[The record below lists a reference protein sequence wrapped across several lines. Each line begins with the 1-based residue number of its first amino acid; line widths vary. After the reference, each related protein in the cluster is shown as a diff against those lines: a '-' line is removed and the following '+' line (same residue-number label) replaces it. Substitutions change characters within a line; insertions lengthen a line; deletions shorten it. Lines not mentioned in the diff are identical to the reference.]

1 MFENRT
7 SESMRLTVAA
17 SVEIT
22 SVDEPLRVLGLQ
34 GRDAVS
40 ELYRFELLVATAAD
54 AAALDLDALVGKTVK
69 IKLEHAGETP
79 TKQFIHGMVTAIEL
93 EDANFRERFYR
104 VFVGPRLYALTQ
116 SAHCRIFQDSSVIDI
131 AKKLVA
137 EAGLSD
143 SRDFAYRGNAT
154 PATRP
159 FTVQYQESDWD
170 FMQRLFEDE
179 GLFTLF
185 EQGDASERL
194 VVGADAAN
202 HKPIEGDSTLPFQSA
217 SQGTIDRE
225 AVLSVAA
232 RRAMRPTK
240 VMLRDWHFPNAPQPL
255 NAEHGGK
262 ETRVV
267 EDHPGGFAGSA
278 GTGTTRAKH
287 RFEAL
292 SGEASVVHGTS
303 TSPRLLAGHTFMIS
317 DHPEDA
323 VNAKYVVVEI
333 EHELGHAS
341 GDEGRAAT
349 QYFNR
354 FRGQPATLAARPLT
368 RTPRPR
374 IQGIQAAMVVGK
386 DGEEIDVDELGRVLV
401 RFAWDRRPS
410 SEAPSLRVRVAQ
422 VWGSAGYGAYFI
434 PRIGQEVVVAF
445 EDGDPDRPLIVGT
458 VYHKAGPIDLPKD
471 KTVSA
476 IKTAT
481 SPGGGGANELRF
493 DDKKSSELITVVAQ
507 KDLDTTVKNDERR
520 AVQHDQTLSVD
531 NNRTRSVGNDESI
544 TIGNDQTE
552 EVGKNQTIAVG
563 ESQTLTVGKDRT
575 TSVGEND
582 TTAVG
587 STLTLDVGKD
597 AKITIAKNLDV
608 QVDGDRKDAVKKIYA
623 IVADKLQ
630 IDVKTELVI
639 KAADSTLTFKG
650 GKVTLKVD
658 KDFTVD
664 AGGSIK
670 LKSGKDVDIQASGK
684 GNIKA
689 SGDLTMKGSKV
700 TQN

>member
-22 SVDEPLRVLGLQ
+22 SVGEPLRVLGLQ

-40 ELYRFELLVATAAD
+40 ELYRFELLVATAPGASV
-54 AAALDLDALVGKTVK
+54 LDLDALVGKAVK
-69 IKLEHAGETP
+69 ITLEHDADTP
-79 TKQFIHGMVTAIEL
+79 TKQLIHGMVTAIEL

-116 SAHCRIFQDSSVIDI
+116 SAHCRVFQEQSVIDI
-131 AKKLVA
+131 AKKLVV

-154 PATRP
+154 PAVRP

-170 FMQRLFEDE
+170 FIQRLFEDE

-185 EQGDASERL
+185 EQGEASERL

-202 HKPIEGDSTLPFQSA
+202 HKPIEGDSTLPFHGA
-217 SQGTIDRE
+217 SHGLLDRE
-225 AVLSVAA
+225 AVLGVAA

-255 NAEHGGK
+255 NAEHGAK
-262 ETRVV
+262 DTRVV

-278 GTGTTRAKH
+278 GIGATRAKH
-287 RFEAL
+287 RLEAL
-292 SGEASVVHGTS
+292 GGEASVVHGTS
-303 TSPRLLAGHTFMIS
+303 TSPRLLAGHTFIIA
-317 DHPEDA
+317 DHEQDSI
-323 VNAKYVVVEI
+323 NAKYVVTEV
-333 EHELGHAS
+333 EHELGQTV
-341 GDEGRAAT
+341 GDDGGPAT
-349 QYFNR
+349 RYMNR

-374 IQGIQAAMVVGK
+374 IQGIQSAMVVGK
-386 DGEEIDVDELGRVLV
+386 DGEEIDVDEMGRVLV

-410 SEAPSLRVRVAQ
+410 KEAPSLRVRVAQ

-458 VYHKAGPIDLPKD
+458 VYHKAGPLDLPND

-476 IKTAT
+476 LKTST

-493 DDKKSSELITVVAQ
+493 DDRKEAELITVVAQ
-507 KDLDTTVKNDERR
+507 RDLDTTVKNDERR
-520 AVQHDQTLSVD
+520 AVQHDQTLSVEND
-531 NNRTRSVGNDESI
+531 RTRSVGHDETIS
-544 TIGNDQTE
+544 IGNDQSQ
-552 EVGKNQTIAVG
+552 EVGKNQTVAVG
-563 ESQTLTVGKDRT
+563 ESRTLTVGKNRT
-575 TSVGEND
+575 TDVADND
-582 TTAVG
+582 TTAIG
-587 STLTLDVGKD
+587 GTMTLDVGKD
-597 AKITIAKNLDV
+597 AKITITKNLDLR
-608 QVDGDRKDAVKKIYA
+608 VDADRKDAVKKVYA
-623 IVADKLQ
+623 ISADKLQ

-639 KAADSTLTFKG
+639 KAADGTLTFKG

-670 LKSGKDVDIQASGK
+670 LKAGKDVDIQASGK